1 MLKVRDVYVLA
12 ASMIG
17 DRDEHANGRSSLT
30 VRDVYVIA
38 AAFIGDRED
47 DDRDEK
53 DFAPIYMKVLLQES
67 LPAENRI
74 RIAEGMQELTVA
86 PMPGIDDVIPYSDK
100 IVRGALPY
108 GLAWQYH
115 QDAGNNQ
122 LAAMYRNMF
131 VDGVENAKKSKI
143 NLATSYMNILLQESF
158 NAENSIRAA
167 DGEAEL
173 ASAPWVTDLD
183 DDVPYH
189 DQITRAALPY
199 GLAWQYHQDAGN
211 HDLAAQYRELFTNG
225 VNNSYKFV
233 MRRMR

>member
-1 MLKVRDVYVLA
+1 MLKVRDVYKLA
-12 ASMIG
+12 AALIG
-17 DRDEHANGRSSLT
+17 DKDDRDTGRSNLT

-38 AAFIGDRED
+38 AAFIGDREG

-53 DFAPIYMKVLLQES
+53 DFAPVYMKVLLQEA

-74 RIAEGMQELTVA
+74 RIAEGMAELTIA
-86 PMPGIDDVIPYSDK
+86 PILGIDDVIPYSDK

-131 VDGVENAKKSKI
+131 IDGVENSRRSKI
-143 NLATSYMNILLQESF
+143 NLAPAYMNILLQESF

-167 DGEAEL
+167 DGEPEL
-173 ASAPWVTDLD
+173 SSAPWVTSLD
-183 DDVPYH
+183 DDIVYH
-189 DQITRAALPY
+189 DSITRAALPY
-199 GLAWQYHQDAGN
+199 GLAWQYHQDAEN
-211 HDLAAQYRELFTNG
+211 HDLAAQYRELFTAN
-225 VNNSYKFV
+225 VDKAYKFIV
-233 MRRMR
+233 RKLR